1 LLLCAHIAETAAHHQ
16 SAAFQGLPLAS
27 GYRP

>member
-1 LLLCAHIAETAAHHQ
+1 LLLWAHIAETAAHHQ
-16 SAAFQGLPLAS
+16 SAPFQGLPLAF